1 MDRSVDSRLDHG
13 FAELPPDLNLP
24 SEEMKAI
31 EKYLMHA
38 MNTVIVVSL
47 ALMVI
52 MVFSNVVLRY
62 AFNSG
67 ITVTEELSRFLFL
80 WLIFIG
86 AIVAMK
92 ESAHLGVDTLI
103 TRLPRAG
110 KVACVLASNAL
121 MLWVCYLFFVGSW
134 RQTVL
139 GMGTDM
145 PATGISMAF
154 HYATGLVMSVGIGII
169 LIRNTW
175 RVLSGKATDAELIQI
190 TESEEV
196 ETGDEAVEEL
206 AHEATASK
214 ANATKNRLGGK

>member
-1 MDRSVDSRLDHG
+1 
-13 FAELPPDLNLP
+13 
-24 SEEMKAI
+24 MKAI
-31 EKYLMHA
+31 EKFLMQA
-38 MNTVIVVSL
+38 MNGIIVISL

-62 AFNSG
+62 VFNSG
-67 ITVTEELSRFLFL
+67 ITATEELSRFMFL

-92 ESAHLGVDTLI
+92 ERAHLGVDTLI
-103 TRLPRAG
+103 SRLPRGG
-110 KVACVLASNAL
+110 KVLFVLVSNAL

-134 RQTVL
+134 RQTVV

-154 HYATGLVMSVGIGII
+154 HYATGLVMSVGIAII
-169 LIRNTW
+169 LIGNTW
-175 RVLSGKATDAELIQI
+175 RVLTGKATDAELIQV

-196 ETGDEAVEEL
+196 ETAEEAGQEL
-206 AHEATASK
+206 AHEAM
-214 ANATKNRLGGK
+214 ANARAAK